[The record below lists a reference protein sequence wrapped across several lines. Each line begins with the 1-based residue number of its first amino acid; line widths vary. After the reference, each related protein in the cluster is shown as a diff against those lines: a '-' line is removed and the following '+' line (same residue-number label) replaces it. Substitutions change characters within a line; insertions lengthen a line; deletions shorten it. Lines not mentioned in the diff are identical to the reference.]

1 MADSKTDD
9 RFNRADTIKELEKNI
24 VWKLDTRVMPLILI
38 INLAC
43 FLDRVN
49 IANAAIA
56 GLTTD
61 LNLHGVQ
68 LNTALSVF
76 FIPYILVE
84 LPSNLVM
91 KKFRSGRWLG
101 FLAIGWGLVTTFTG
115 LTQTYTGLIVV
126 RLMLGLFEGGLN
138 PGILFY
144 MSCLYKRHELQLRIA
159 MLLSTGSF
167 SGLLSGLLASSI
179 IKLGGV
185 RNLSGWR
192 WIFILEGIATVIIG
206 IFIAVVLPNDV
217 GTAWFLSNEERARAS
232 KSVVEAVRSTKM
244 MEQSYCLALRL
255 KQEQSG
261 TSETKDTSA
270 DSEEGEVF
278 EWKEVKRGILDIQT
292 WLTSLAIFGVGMN
305 LFSFVF
311 SLPTIIAGF
320 GYTGSQ
326 AQLYTVPPYA
336 LAAFFIIIVSALSD
350 RLKLRGPV
358 VLVATPL
365 TIIGYTM
372 AIVGKNNTA
381 RYIGCCLLAI
391 GPYISSTCILTVLAN
406 NSSGYYKRATA
417 MAVQITFL
425 GLSGTIAPFLY
436 TSDQKP
442 RYIRGHL
449 ISLGFSIFTWIFM
462 AANVLYCIRENK
474 ARSEGRR
481 AGNVEKYKA
490 LREAG
495 LTKAPIGDRHPNF
508 KFTL

>member
-1 MADSKTDD
+1 MADSKTEDSV
-9 RFNRADTIKELEKNI
+9 FNRTDTIKELEKKI

-38 INLAC
+38 MSFAC
-43 FLDRVN
+43 YLDRVN

-68 LNTALSVF
+68 LNTAISVF

-84 LPSNLVM
+84 LPSNLIM
-91 KKFRSGRWLG
+91 KKFRAGRWLG
-101 FLAIGWGLVTTFTG
+101 FLAVGWGLVMTLSG
-115 LTQTYTGLIVV
+115 LTQTYTGLVVV
-126 RLMLGLFEGGLN
+126 RFMLGLFEGGLN
-138 PGILFY
+138 PGIIFY

-159 MLLSTGSF
+159 VLLSAGSF

-179 IKLGGV
+179 IKLDGV
-185 RNLSGWR
+185 RNFSGWR
-192 WIFILEGIATVIIG
+192 WIFLLEGIATVIIG
-206 IFIAVVLPNDV
+206 IFIAVVLPNEV
-217 GTAWFLSNEERARAS
+217 GTAWFLSDEERDHA
-232 KSVVEAVRSTKM
+232 T
-244 MEQSYCLALRL
+244 LRL
-255 KQEQSG
+255 RQEQSG
-261 TSETKDTSA
+261 TSETKDTNA
-270 DSEEGEVF
+270 DLEEDEVF

-292 WLTSLAIFGVGMN
+292 WLTSLAHFAVGLN
-305 LFSFVF
+305 LYSFVLF
-311 SLPTIIAGF
+311 LPTIIAGF

-326 AQLYTVPPYA
+326 AQLFTVPPYA
-336 LAAFFIIIVSALSD
+336 LAAFFIIIASALSD

-365 TIIGYTM
+365 TIIGYAM
-372 AIVGKNNTA
+372 AIVGTDNPA
-381 RYIGCCLLAI
+381 RYVGCCLLAI
-391 GPYISSTCILTVLAN
+391 GPYISSTCILTVLVN

-417 MAVQITFL
+417 TAVQTIFT
-425 GLSGTIAPFLY
+425 GLSGIIAPFLY

-449 ISLGFSIFTWIFM
+449 ISLGVAILTWIFM

-508 KFTL
+508 KFIL

>member
-1 MADSKTDD
+1 
-9 RFNRADTIKELEKNI
+9 
-24 VWKLDTRVMPLILI
+24 
-38 INLAC
+38 
-43 FLDRVN
+43 
-49 IANAAIA
+49 
-56 GLTTD
+56 
-61 LNLHGVQ
+61 
-68 LNTALSVF
+68 
-76 FIPYILVE
+76 
-84 LPSNLVM
+84 
-91 KKFRSGRWLG
+91 KFRSGRWLG
-101 FLAIGWGLVTTFTG
+101 FLAIGWGLVTTFTS

-138 PGILFY
+138 PGVLFY

-192 WIFILEGIATVIIG
+192 WIFMLEGIATVIIG
-206 IFIAVVLPNDV
+206 ILIAVVLPNDV
-217 GTAWFLSNEERARAS
+217 GTAWFLSDAERAHA
-232 KSVVEAVRSTKM
+232 T
-244 MEQSYCLALRL
+244 LRL

-261 TSETKDTSA
+261 TSETKDTNA
-270 DSEEGEVF
+270 DSEEAALF

-292 WLTSLAIFGVGMN
+292 WFTSLAIFGVGLN

-358 VLVATPL
+358 ALVATPL

-381 RYIGCCLLAI
+381 RYIGCCMLAI

-449 ISLGFSIFTWIFM
+449 ISLGFAIFTWIFM
-462 AANVLYCIRENK
+462 AANVFYCIWENK

-495 LTKAPIGDRHPNF
+495 LTRAPIGDRHPNF

>member
-1 MADSKTDD
+1 
-9 RFNRADTIKELEKNI
+9 
-24 VWKLDTRVMPLILI
+24 MPLVLI
-38 INLAC
+38 IYLAC
-43 FLDRVN
+43 SLDKVN
-49 IANAAIA
+49 IGNAAIA

-91 KKFRSGRWLG
+91 KMFRSGRWLG
-101 FLAIGWGLVTTFTG
+101 FLGFSWGLVMTLSG

-126 RLMLGLFEGGLN
+126 RLMLGLFEGGLS
-138 PGILFY
+138 PGIFFY
-144 MSCLYKRHELQLRIA
+144 LSCLYKRHELQLRIA
-159 MLLSTGSF
+159 MLISTGSF

-179 IKLGGV
+179 IKLDGV

-206 IFIAVVLPNDV
+206 ILIAVVLPSDV
-217 GTAWFLSNEERARAS
+217 GAAWFLSDEERGYA
-232 KSVVEAVRSTKM
+232 TW
-244 MEQSYCLALRL
+244 RL

-261 TSETKDTSA
+261 TSETKDTNA

-292 WLTSLAIFGVGMN
+292 WLTGLAIFGVGLN
-305 LFSFVF
+305 LFSFIF

-336 LAAFFIIIVSALSD
+336 LAAFFIIIASALSD

-391 GPYISSTCILTVLAN
+391 GPYISSPCILTVLAN

-417 MAVQITFL
+417 TAVQITFT
-425 GLSGTIAPFLY
+425 GLSGAIAPFLY

-449 ISLGFSIFTWIFM
+449 ISLGFAIFTWIFM

-490 LREAG
+490 LRDAG
-495 LTKAPIGDRHPNF
+495 LTRAPIGDRHPSF

>member
-1 MADSKTDD
+1 MVDSKTDD
-9 RFNRADTIKELEKNI
+9 RFNRADTIKELEKEI

-49 IANAAIA
+49 IANAASVPC
-56 GLTTD
+56 LTTD

-101 FLAIGWGLVTTFTG
+101 FLAIGWGL
-115 LTQTYTGLIVV
+115 TQTYTGLIVV

-138 PGILFY
+138 PGVLFY

-179 IKLGGV
+179 IKLDGV

-192 WIFILEGIATVIIG
+192 WIFLLEGIATVIIG

-217 GTAWFLSNEERARAS
+217 GTAWFLSDEERAHA
-232 KSVVEAVRSTKM
+232 T
-244 MEQSYCLALRL
+244 LRL
-255 KQEQSG
+255 RQEQSG
-261 TSETKDTSA
+261 TSETKDTNA
-270 DSEEGEVF
+270 DSEEAAVF

-292 WLTSLAIFGVGMN
+292 WLTSLAIFGVGLN

-350 RLKLRGPV
+350 RLKLRGPA

-365 TIIGYTM
+365 TIIGMRFSPNEISY
-372 AIVGKNNTA
+372 
-381 RYIGCCLLAI
+381 LL
-391 GPYISSTCILTVLAN
+391 
-406 NSSGYYKRATA
+406 
-417 MAVQITFL
+417 Q
-425 GLSGTIAPFLY
+425 
-436 TSDQKP
+436 
-442 RYIRGHL
+442 
-449 ISLGFSIFTWIFM
+449 
-462 AANVLYCIRENK
+462 
-474 ARSEGRR
+474 
-481 AGNVEKYKA
+481 
-490 LREAG
+490 
-495 LTKAPIGDRHPNF
+495 
-508 KFTL
+508 